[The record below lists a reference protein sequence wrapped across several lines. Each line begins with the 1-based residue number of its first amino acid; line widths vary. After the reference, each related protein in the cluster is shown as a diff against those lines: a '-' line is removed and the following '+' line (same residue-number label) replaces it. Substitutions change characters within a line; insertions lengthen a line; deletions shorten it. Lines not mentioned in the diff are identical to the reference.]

1 MGNKVAETGRMK
13 GGRESALI
21 WMELMLR
28 TLVSARQ
35 TLSTVGPLKDDGW
48 DGMDKLAKQPY
59 KPHSKDGG
67 MALKPV

>member
-35 TLSTVGPLKDDGW
+35 TLSTVGPDGW
-48 DGMDKLAKQPY
+48 DGMDELAKQPY